1 MIPYFILAAL
11 VFGVCFL
18 LDKGFVRLFRN
29 QQQHKS
35 GLAVK
40 PGKKTATLGLFLAML
55 GIAGVLG
62 GISSGTAMLIMS
74 AAMVLLGAGLI
85 IYYLSFGIYYD
96 GETFLVSAFGR
107 KNRTYCYRDIQEQRR
122 YVVQGGSMI
131 IELRV
136 TEGAVVTVQTNMD
149 GALPF
154 LDYAFARWCE
164 QKGIDPDSCSF
175 HDPATCRWFPEE
187 EVQ

>member
-1 MIPYFILAAL
+1 MIPYLFLAAL

-18 LDKGFVRLFRN
+18 LDRGFVRLFRN

-40 PGKKTATLGLFLAML
+40 HGKRTATLGIFLTML

-62 GISSGTAMLIMS
+62 GLSSGTAMLVMS
-74 AAMVLLGAGLI
+74 IVMVLLGVGLI
-85 IYYLSFGIYYD
+85 VYYLSFGIYYD
-96 GETFLVSAFGR
+96 GETFLVSAFG
-107 KNRTYCYRDIQEQRR
+107 KQNRTYRYGDIQEQRR
-122 YVVQGGSMI
+122 FVVQGGSMI
-131 IELRV
+131 VELHMACG
-136 TEGAVVTVQTNMD
+136 TVVTVQTNMD

-164 QKGIDPDSCSF
+164 QKGIDPDSCDF
-175 HDPATCRWFPEE
+175 HDPSICRWFPEE